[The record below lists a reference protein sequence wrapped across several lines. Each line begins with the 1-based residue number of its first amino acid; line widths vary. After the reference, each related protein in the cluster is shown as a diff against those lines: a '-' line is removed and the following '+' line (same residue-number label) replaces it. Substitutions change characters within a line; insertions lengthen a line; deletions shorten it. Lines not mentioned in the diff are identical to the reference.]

1 MFDYNKSQANVFFLD
16 KKKEYA
22 KQISCLPEKEEEY
35 KLCLSEDLP
44 ENEYAK
50 CREIVWKKLHFCFFT
65 ILEWKS
71 LKLVKDK
78 CWLWKKREKYMQWV
92 PSALILVPL

>member
-50 CREIVWKKLHFCFFT
+50 CREIV
-65 ILEWKS
+65 
-71 LKLVKDK
+71 
-78 CWLWKKREKYMQWV
+78 
-92 PSALILVPL
+92 